1 MAEISQTVLVVD
13 DVESKRYVVCRML
26 QASNYTT
33 VEASTGR
40 AAVKQAQKFMPDAI
54 VLDMNLPDQSGL
66 VTLQQLR
73 DLEST
78 ALIPVVFLSAVA
90 HSPSDR
96 TRAEAL
102 GASAYLFSPVQ
113 ADTLV
118 SVIRGIIERGV
129 PNKRSDE
136 L

>member
-1 MAEISQTVLVVD
+1 MSGTQQTVLVVD
-13 DVESKRYVVCRML
+13 DIEAKRYVVCRML
-26 QASNYTT
+26 HASHYAT
-33 VEASTGR
+33 VEAATGR
-40 AAVKQAQKFMPDAI
+40 AAVKQARKHLPDAI
-54 VLDMNLPDQSGL
+54 ILDMNLPDQSGL

-73 DLEST
+73 AQKET
-78 ALIPVVFLSAVA
+78 AFIPVVFLSAVA

-118 SVIRGIIERGV
+118 SVVRGIIERGV
-129 PNKRSDE
+129 SSKP
-136 L
+136 

>member
-1 MAEISQTVLVVD
+1 MAGTQQTVLVVD
-13 DVESKRYVVCRML
+13 DIDAKRYVVCRML
-26 QASNYTT
+26 QASDYAT
-33 VEASTGR
+33 VEAATGR
-40 AAVKQAQKFMPDAI
+40 AAIKQARKHLPDAI

-66 VTLQQLR
+66 ITLQQLR
-73 DLEST
+73 DQKET

-118 SVIRGIIERGV
+118 SVVRGVIERGV
-129 PNKRSDE
+129 SYKP
-136 L
+136 

>member
-1 MAEISQTVLVVD
+1 MPETGQTVLVVD
-13 DVESKRYVVCRML
+13 DIEAKRYVVCRML
-26 QASNYTT
+26 QASNFITL
-33 VEASTGR
+33 EAATGR
-40 AAVKQAQKFMPDAI
+40 AAFKQACKHRPDAI

-66 VTLQQLR
+66 ITLQQLR
-73 DLEST
+73 NQKET
-78 ALIPVVFLSAVA
+78 ASIPVVILSAVA

-129 PNKRSDE
+129 TKP
-136 L
+136 